1 MRSIRVRRGAPAPS
15 TVVAGIALIVALGGT
30 GYAAT
35 VLPAG
40 SVGTAQLKTGAVVSS
55 KVKDHSLRARDLAPG
70 VLRVGPAGPA
80 GTQGVPGPTGAI
92 GPAGPAGPLGP
103 RGPQGNQGSQGP
115 AGFGGLTYVSTN
127 WGPFPAKTQYP
138 GETQCGPDL
147 HVVGGGVLSES
158 GTPGKQAVNSTY
170 PSNGTGSGD
179 PGNTAWWA
187 DVDNLST
194 SSLGFVVYA
203 ICAPST
209 ATGP

>member
-1 MRSIRVRRGAPAPS
+1 MRSFRVRRPAPS
-15 TVVAGIALIVALGGT
+15 TVVACIALLAALGGT

-35 VLPAG
+35 VLPSG
-40 SVGTAQLKTGAVVSS
+40 SVGTAQLKNSAVVSS

-80 GTQGVPGPTGAI
+80 GRQGVPGPTGAI
-92 GPAGPAGPLGP
+92 GPAGTAGPLGP
-103 RGPQGNQGSQGP
+103 RGPQGDQGSQGP
-115 AGFGGLTYVSTN
+115 AGFSRLTYVSTD
-127 WGPFPAKTQYP
+127 WGPFPANTQYP

-147 HVVGGGVLSES
+147 HVVGGGVLSDS
-158 GTPGKQAVNSTY
+158 PTAGKQAVNSTY
-170 PSNGTGSGD
+170 PSNGTGTGE

-194 SSLGFVVYA
+194 GSLGFVVYA
-203 ICAPST
+203 ICAPGT